1 MRAIVI
7 TKPGG
12 PEVLELRDVP
22 TPEPARGEVRV
33 RVRATAINRAD
44 LLQRLGMYPAPADA
58 PKDIPGLEF
67 AGEIEALGE
76 GVTGW
81 KAGDRVFGLTGG
93 GAYAEQLVVHGR
105 TLARMPSNL
114 DFTQAAAVPEAFI
127 TAYDAMV
134 TLGHLGSGERVLVSA
149 VGSGVGTAAVQIA
162 RAIGATSFGTARTAA
177 KLDRAQQLGLDHGVV
192 PADGKFARALE
203 EVIQRET
210 GGSGIDVFVEL
221 VGGPYLAEDA
231 VCAAPRAR
239 IVLVGML
246 AGNVAD
252 IDYGLVLRKRL
263 RIEGTVLRARPL
275 EEKIAAMQTFAR
287 HVVPLFAPGRE
298 QPLVPVVD
306 RVFPLAEA
314 GAAHTYVASNDGFGK
329 TVLEV

>member
-7 TKPGG
+7 AKPGG

-22 TPEPARGEVRV
+22 TPEPARGEARV

-44 LLQRLGMYPAPADA
+44 LLQRLGMYPPPADA
-58 PKDIPGLEF
+58 PRDIPGLEF
-67 AGEIEALGE
+67 AGEVEALGE
-76 GVTGW
+76 GVTSW

-93 GAYAEQLVVHGR
+93 GAYAEQLVVHAR
-105 TLARMPSNL
+105 TLARIPDHLGFSE
-114 DFTQAAAVPEAFI
+114 AAAVPEAFI

-134 TLGHLGSGERVLVSA
+134 TVGHLGSGEKVLVSA

-162 RAIGATSFGTARTAA
+162 RAIGAISFGSARTSA
-177 KLDRAQQLGLDHGVV
+177 KLDRAQQLGLDHGIV
-192 PADGKFARALE
+192 PASGKFAKALDE
-203 EVIQRET
+203 IVVRET
-210 GGSGIDVFVEL
+210 GTPGIDVFCEL
-221 VGGPYLAEDA
+221 VGGPYLVED
-231 VCAAPRAR
+231 VICAAPRAR
-239 IVLVGML
+239 IVFVGML

-275 EEKIAAMQTFAR
+275 EEKIAAMQIFAR
-287 HVVPLFAPGRE
+287 HVVPLFAPTRK

>member
-7 TKPGG
+7 AKPGG
-12 PEVLELRDVP
+12 PEVLELREVP

-67 AGEIEALGE
+67 AGEVEALGE
-76 GVTGW
+76 GVTAW
-81 KAGDRVFGLTGG
+81 KPGDRVFGLTGG
-93 GAYAEQLVVHGR
+93 GAYAEQLVVHAR
-105 TLARMPSNL
+105 TLARIPDHL

-134 TLGHLGSGERVLVSA
+134 TVGHLGSGERLLVSA
-149 VGSGVGTAAVQIA
+149 VGSGVGTAAVQLA
-162 RAIGATSFGTARTAA
+162 RALGAVSFGTARTAA
-177 KLDRAQQLGLDHGVV
+177 KLDRAQELGLDHGIV
-192 PADGKFARALE
+192 PADGKFARALDE
-203 EVIQRET
+203 MVLRET
-210 GGSGIDVFVEL
+210 GSPGIDVFCEL

-231 VCAAPRAR
+231 LCAAPRAR

-263 RIEGTVLRARPL
+263 RLEGTVMRARPL
-275 EEKIAAMQTFAR
+275 EEKIAVTQVFAR
-287 HVVPLFAPGRE
+287 HVVPLFAASR
-298 QPLVPVVD
+298 QHPLVPVVD
-306 RVFPLAEA
+306 RVFALAEA
-314 GAAHTYVASNDGFGK
+314 PAAHTYVASNDGFGK